1 VQESAAIYPRPNLPG
16 RLGDCV
22 AALGLGLTL
31 FLAAALP
38 ATIAH
43 AQDDD
48 PGRFEVRSAN
58 ATLEGGVY
66 YLDARLEYRLS
77 TDARAAL
84 ESGLP
89 LMIRLEIELLHRRPF
104 WVDTE
109 TARLEQ
115 LFEVEYHAVTERY
128 IIRNLNS
135 GEQASFATLFS
146 ALTVLGRIDKLP
158 LIDVSLLDP
167 DNQYDVRIRTA
178 LDTEQLPGPLRLL
191 AFWRRDWSLASE
203 WFRWRLQDD

>member
-1 VQESAAIYPRPNLPG
+1 MQESAAIFPRPPG
-16 RLGDCV
+16 RFGDRI

-31 FLAAALP
+31 ALALALGAP
-38 ATIAH
+38 SVR
-43 AQDDD
+43 AQSDD
-48 PGRFEVRSAN
+48 PGHFEVRSAS
-58 ATLEGGVY
+58 TELDGGVY

-89 LMIRLEIELLHRRPF
+89 LMIRLEIEILHRRPF

-109 TARLEQ
+109 AARLEQ

-146 ALTVLGRIDKLP
+146 ALTALGRINELP
-158 LIDVSLLDP
+158 VIDVSLLDA
-167 DNQYDVRIRTA
+167 DNEYDVRLRTV

-203 WFRWRLQDD
+203 WFRWRLQGD